1 MDVTRPRATKAS
13 QITWDL
19 AATLIA
25 SLENGGV
32 NEISVAGLSGVLADP
47 HIPAAHKTTHQD
59 GGSDEISVAG
69 LIGVIP
75 DNAEMTSGN
84 YVGNGANS
92 KPIAHGLGR
101 VPKLIIVTSDVVEER
116 SALNTKGDIIYIQK
130 DGNTLDLP
138 CTIWNSTSFYTEA
151 SYEAVTGIN
160 NPGGTYYWIA
170 IG

>member
-47 HIPAAHKTTHQD
+47 HAPAAHKTTHQD
-59 GGSDEISVAG
+59 GGGDEISVAG

-75 DNAEMTSGN
+75 DNAEMNSGN
-84 YVGNGANS
+84 YNGNGADNRG
-92 KPIAHGLGR
+92 IAHGLGR
-101 VPKLIIVTSDVVEER
+101 VPKLIIVTSELVEER
-116 SALNTKGDIIYIQK
+116 IAVNTKGDILCIQK
-130 DGNTLDLP
+130 EAFTTDLA
-138 CTIWNSTSFYTEA
+138 CTIWNSTNFYTEA
-151 SYEAVTGIN
+151 TFDVTGGIN
-160 NPGGTYYWIA
+160 NAGGVYYWIA